1 MKFEFNMNRFFKII
15 FIFILLTLSSLPDA
29 ILPENEVSIFSLIEK
44 KGTTYQISSK
54 IPFTGIAVHYRSNG
68 QLDYKKRFI
77 NGKLNGDTEYFHF
90 NGELGL
96 KEKYQDGEKEGIQE
110 RYFYNGQLVLKEN

>member
-1 MKFEFNMNRFFKII
+1 MNKFFKIT
-15 FIFILLTLSSLPDA
+15 FIFILLTLGSPSDA
-29 ILPENEVSIFSLIEK
+29 ILPENEVSVFSLIEK

-54 IPFTGIAVHYRSNG
+54 IPFTGIAVHYRRNG

-77 NGKLNGDTEYFHF
+77 NGKLNGDTQYFHF

-96 KEKYQDGEKEGIQE
+96 KEK
-110 RYFYNGQLVLKEN
+110 